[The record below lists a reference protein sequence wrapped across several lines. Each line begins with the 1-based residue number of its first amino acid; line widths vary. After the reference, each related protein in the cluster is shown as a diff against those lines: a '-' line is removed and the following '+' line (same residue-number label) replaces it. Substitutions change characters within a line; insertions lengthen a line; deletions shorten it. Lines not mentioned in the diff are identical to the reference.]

1 MPFLLKGK
9 VRKRF
14 PVDEKIALDKA
25 ETNFLPLY
33 TFEEFRPSY
42 V

>member
-9 VRKRF
+9 DRKRF
-14 PVDEKIALDKA
+14 PVDEKIALDNA
-25 ETNFLPLY
+25 ATHFLPLY